1 MTNSEKFHQNI
12 YKNIE
17 IAITESGMT
26 KTELANKLKTSNT
39 NISFILMKLKKG
51 KPVNTSTLCKWA
63 EALNMPVSI
72 FF

>member
-1 MTNSEKFHQNI
+1 
-12 YKNIE
+12 
-17 IAITESGMT
+17 MT

-72 FF
+72 FFEKIRN